1 MLVFTPPGLTRVIP
15 DVFLE
20 LLAADAALIFSGRRQ
35 KRPRIPAEVKA
46 NPAVQFVPLELE
58 EPGAVGLLR
67 AFRDAIRFHDVDLEV
82 ASWPRRRATRRLLKL
97 AGHRDWRRDLV
108 ALEQLRV
115 PHDACARIDEALA
128 GIERLVPAPAELL
141 RAIDELD
148 LDLVFLVTRC
158 TLSGHEGAV
167 IKAAR
172 ALGVP
177 TLMLVW
183 SWDNLSSKAVLHEHP
198 DRLLV
203 WNETQAREAD
213 ELQRVPPEQVE
224 IVGAPNFDRFFAA
237 VEAAGDRRSGT
248 TIVYLG
254 SSTNIAPDEPALF
267 ERWLGAVRAEP
278 GLRDAEVV
286 VRPHPGGNAW
296 ATWTPP
302 DDRVALHRPVEKVDP
317 EALANLLARADAVV
331 ALNTSA
337 EIEAAISGRPVLTFR
352 GGEDAPG
359 QEGSIHFRYLLEE
372 NGGFVLD
379 ATTLEEHVTR
389 LAEVLAGA
397 FDPRPAERFVERFV
411 RPRGVDEPVAPIVAA
426 VALHLVGAQA
436 ASLGGVA

>member
-1 MLVFTPPGLTRVIP
+1 
-15 DVFLE
+15 
-20 LLAADAALIFSGRRQ
+20 
-35 KRPRIPAEVKA
+35 
-46 NPAVQFVPLELE
+46 
-58 EPGAVGLLR
+58 
-67 AFRDAIRFHDVDLEV
+67 
-82 ASWPRRRATRRLLKL
+82 
-97 AGHRDWRRDLV
+97 
-108 ALEQLRV
+108 
-115 PHDACARIDEALA
+115 
-128 GIERLVPAPAELL
+128 
-141 RAIDELD
+141 
-148 LDLVFLVTRC
+148 
-158 TLSGHEGAV
+158 
-167 IKAAR
+167 
-172 ALGVP
+172 
-177 TLMLVW
+177 MLVW

-237 VEAAGDRRSGT
+237 VDAAGDRRSGT

-267 ERWLGAVRAEP
+267 ERWLAAVRAEP
-278 GLRDAEVV
+278 SLREAEVV

-302 DDRVALHRPVEKVDP
+302 DDRVSLHRPVEKVEL

-331 ALNTSA
+331 ALNTTA
-337 EIEAAISGRPVLTFR
+337 EIEAAIAGRPVLTFR

-379 ATTLEEHVTR
+379 ATTLEAHVTR